1 MDIFDVLTMI
11 GGLSLF
17 LFGMNLMGQALE
29 RRAGNKLRSLLD
41 KMTSSVFAG
50 FLTGLC
56 ITAIIQS
63 SSATTVMVVGFVNS
77 GLMTLRQAINVI
89 MGANVGTTV
98 TAWLLSLSGIDSG
111 NVWVRLLKPSS
122 FTPVLALIGIIYYM
136 FCKDTKKKDTGTIL
150 LGFATLMFGME
161 TMSGAVAG
169 LKDVPAFTNLFVAFK
184 NPILGVL
191 AGALLTA
198 IIQSSS
204 ASVGI
209 LQALAVT
216 GSVSYAAAIPII
228 MGQNIGT
235 TVTAMISSIGTN
247 KNARRAAVV
256 HLLFNVIGVVVLLTV
271 FCIVRAALA
280 PALLNE
286 PASMAGIAVAHSVF
300 NILCTAMLLPAGGLL
315 ERLAQRIVPDDAQA
329 QGDKTVELDERLL
342 ATPSL
347 ALSRSRAVASEMAEC
362 AVRSLSNALTSLM
375 SSTPELAQSI
385 RDDEERCDHYEDI
398 LGTYL
403 VKLSAQKMGRS
414 ESEEATELLKTIGD
428 FERIS
433 DHAVNIL
440 SSAEEMAQKG
450 LSFSGSALNELAT
463 VTSAIREILSLA
475 LKAFEQRDVS
485 VASQVEP
492 LEQVIDT
499 LKEQM
504 RTRHILR
511 MQQGQCSIEA
521 GFVLSDLLTDLERTS
536 DHCSNIAGC
545 VIDASQH
552 NLNLHE
558 TLREAKSANSSF
570 QSTFHHYAEKYQL
583 PRPASGQT
591 L

>member
-1 MDIFDVLTMI
+1 MDIFNVLTMI
-11 GGLSLF
+11 GGLCLF

-29 RRAGNKLRSLLD
+29 RRAGGKLRSLLD
-41 KMTSSVFAG
+41 KMTGSVFAG
-50 FLTGLC
+50 FLTGLG

-98 TAWLLSLSGIDSG
+98 TAWLLSLGGIDSG
-111 NVWVRLLKPSS
+111 NFWIKLLKPSS

-136 FCKDTKKKDTGTIL
+136 FCKDNKKKDTGMIL

-161 TMSGAVAG
+161 TMSTAVAG
-169 LKDVPAFTNLFVAFK
+169 LKDVPAFTNLFVAFQ

-198 IIQSSS
+198 VIQSSS

-235 TVTAMISSIGTN
+235 TVTAMLSSIGTN

-280 PALLNE
+280 PAFLNE
-286 PASMAGIAVAHSVF
+286 SASMAGIAVAHSAF
-300 NILCTAMLLPAGGLL
+300 NILCTALLLPAGGLL
-315 ERLAQRIVPDDAQA
+315 ETLAKRIVPDDAHARDEQ
-329 QGDKTVELDERLL
+329 TTELDVRLL
-342 ATPSL
+342 PTPSL
-347 ALSRSRAVASEMAEC
+347 ALRQSRSVACEMAGY
-362 AVRSLSNALTSLM
+362 AVHALDNAIDALSCG
-375 SSTPELAQSI
+375 TPELAQSI
-385 RDDEERCDHYEDI
+385 HDDEERCDHYEDI

-403 VKLSAQKMGRS
+403 VKLSAQKMGRD

-440 SSAEEMAQKG
+440 SSAEELERKG
-450 LSFSGSALNELAT
+450 LTFSGSALNELSVLTAA
-463 VTSAIREILSLA
+463 VREILSLS
-475 LKAFEQRDVS
+475 LKAFSGQDP
-485 VASQVEP
+485 AAAQQVEP

-511 MQQGQCSIEA
+511 MQQGTCSIEA

-545 VIDASQH
+545 VIDAREH

-558 TLREAKSANSSF
+558 TLRQARSDDGSF
-570 QSTFHHYAEKYQL
+570 QHTFEHYVQKYQL
-583 PRPASGQT
+583 PIPSNG
-591 L
+591 

>member
-1 MDIFDVLTMI
+1 MDIFNVLTMI

-29 RRAGNKLRSLLD
+29 RRAGDKLRSLLD
-41 KMTSSVFAG
+41 RMTSGVFAG

-111 NVWVRLLKPSS
+111 NVWVQLLKPSS
-122 FTPVLALIGIIYYM
+122 FTPVLALIGIINYM
-136 FCKDTKKKDTGTIL
+136 FCRSSKKKDTGMIL

-169 LKDVPAFTNLFVAFK
+169 LKDVPAFTDLFIAFK
-184 NPILGVL
+184 NPVLGVL
-191 AGALLTA
+191 AGAILTA

-247 KNARRAAVV
+247 KNAKRAAVV
-256 HLLFNVIGVVVLLTV
+256 HLLFNVIGVVVLLTL
-271 FCIVRAALA
+271 FCIVRAAFA

-286 PASMAGIAVAHSVF
+286 SATMYGIAVAHSAF
-300 NILCTAMLLPAGGLL
+300 NLLCTAILLPAGSLL
-315 ERLAQRIVPDDAQA
+315 EKLACRIVPDDARVEVV
-329 QGDKTVELDERLL
+329 TELDERLL
-342 ATPSL
+342 PTPSL
-347 ALSRSRAVASEMAEC
+347 ALRQSRAVACEMAEC
-362 AVRSLSNALTSLM
+362 SVRALNNALTALTAN
-375 SSTPELAQSI
+375 TPELAQSI

-403 VKLSAQKMGRS
+403 VKLSAQKMGRA
-414 ESEEATELLKTIGD
+414 ESEESTELLKTIGD

-440 SSAEEMAQKG
+440 TSAEEMTRKG
-450 LSFSGSALNELAT
+450 LTFSASAKNELAT
-463 VTSAIREILSLA
+463 VTAAIREILSLS
-475 LKAFEQRDVS
+475 LKAFERHDTAI
-485 VASQVEP
+485 ASQVEP

-545 VIDASQH
+545 IIDASHH

-558 TLREAKSANSSF
+558 TLREAKAADSGF
-570 QSTFHHYAEKYQL
+570 QSTFHSYAEKYQL
-583 PRPASGQT
+583 PLPPTEQT

>member
-1 MDIFDVLTMI
+1 MDIFNVLTMI

-29 RRAGNKLRSLLD
+29 RRAGDKLRSLLD
-41 KMTSSVFAG
+41 RMTSGVFAG

-111 NVWVRLLKPSS
+111 NLWVQLLKPSS
-122 FTPVLALIGIIYYM
+122 FTPVLALIGIINYM
-136 FCKDTKKKDTGTIL
+136 FCRSSKKKDTGMIL

-169 LKDVPAFTNLFVAFK
+169 LKDVPAFTDLFIAFK

-191 AGALLTA
+191 AGAILTA
-198 IIQSSS
+198 VIQSSS

-247 KNARRAAVV
+247 KNAKRAAVV
-256 HLLFNVIGVVVLLTV
+256 HLLFNVIGVVVLLTL
-271 FCIVRAALA
+271 FCIVRAVFA

-286 PASMAGIAVAHSVF
+286 PATMYGIAVAHSAF
-300 NILCTAMLLPAGGLL
+300 NLLCTAILLPAGDLL
-315 ERLAQRIVPDDAQA
+315 EKLACRIVPDDARVEVV
-329 QGDKTVELDERLL
+329 TELDERLL
-342 ATPSL
+342 PTPSL
-347 ALSRSRAVASEMAEC
+347 ALRQSRAVACEMAEC
-362 AVRSLSNALTSLM
+362 SVRALNNSLTALTAN
-375 SSTPELAQSI
+375 TPELAQSI

-440 SSAEEMAQKG
+440 TSAEEMTRKG
-450 LSFSGSALNELAT
+450 LTFSASAKNELAT
-463 VTSAIREILSLA
+463 VTAAIREILSLS
-475 LKAFEQRDVS
+475 LKAFERHDTAI
-485 VASQVEP
+485 ASQVEP

-545 VIDASQH
+545 IIDASRH

-558 TLREAKSANSSF
+558 TLREAKSADSGF
-570 QSTFHHYAEKYQL
+570 QSAFHTYAEKYQL
-583 PRPASGQT
+583 PLPAAEQDA
-591 L
+591 